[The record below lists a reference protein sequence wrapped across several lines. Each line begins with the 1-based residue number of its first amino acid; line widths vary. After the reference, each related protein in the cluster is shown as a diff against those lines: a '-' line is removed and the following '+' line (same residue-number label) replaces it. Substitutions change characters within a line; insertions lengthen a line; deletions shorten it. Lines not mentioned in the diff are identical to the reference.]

1 MIDRPTI
8 WSVMMNWRVGHF
20 LNSNF
25 KGTPSQGKHK
35 LFYPPNDFYYDFD
48 WSKSRKTDFWLYEVI

>member
-1 MIDRPTI
+1 MGNSIRDEELESGR
-8 WSVMMNWRVGHF
+8 F

-35 LFYPPNDFYYDFD
+35 LFYPPNDF
-48 WSKSRKTDFWLYEVI
+48 